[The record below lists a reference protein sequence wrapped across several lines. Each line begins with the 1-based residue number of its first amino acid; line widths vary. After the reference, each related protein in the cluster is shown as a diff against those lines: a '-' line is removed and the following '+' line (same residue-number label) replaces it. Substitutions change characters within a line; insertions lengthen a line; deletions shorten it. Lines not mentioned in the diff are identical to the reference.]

1 MAKWPL
7 GDFNIP
13 SPEMP
18 SSEGERPSSAQKLPP
33 DTGNPYDGTGQLPFR
48 TKRQAAMMWSAKF
61 DEQDEEREEDE
72 GSDDDHV
79 SNSEDADEDDGDESD
94 HDDRRKELVPDSTDS
109 DFEDAPM
116 KKQRLRI
123 TDGAEQ
129 SVHNEGKVV
138 KRRVRRTW
146 TVLGEF
152 DNFETSQTEAL
163 TEILNKAVGD

>member
-1 MAKWPL
+1 MKKMKK
-7 GDFNIP
+7 
-13 SPEMP
+13 S
-18 SSEGERPSSAQKLPP
+18 
-33 DTGNPYDGTGQLPFR
+33 
-48 TKRQAAMMWSAKF
+48 
-61 DEQDEEREEDE
+61 EEREEDE
-72 GSDDDHV
+72 ESYVDNV

-94 HDDRRKELVPDSTDS
+94 HENRTKELVPDSTDS

-152 DNFETSQTEAL
+152 DNFETSQTEAR
-163 TEILNKAVGD
+163 TEILNKAVGDYLAAGTPEPAGYLFVVIFHFI

>member
-1 MAKWPL
+1 M
-7 GDFNIP
+7 
-13 SPEMP
+13 
-18 SSEGERPSSAQKLPP
+18 
-33 DTGNPYDGTGQLPFR
+33 
-48 TKRQAAMMWSAKF
+48 
-61 DEQDEEREEDE
+61 
-72 GSDDDHV
+72 
-79 SNSEDADEDDGDESD
+79 DESD
-94 HDDRRKELVPDSTDS
+94 HENRTKELVPDSTDS

-152 DNFETSQTEAL
+152 DNFETSQTEAR
-163 TEILNKAVGD
+163 TEILNKAVGDYLAAGTLEPAGYVFLVSVHFF